1 MGYGKKNTIKIDPL
15 SYNIGL
21 IGEKW
26 YRKNNNC

>member
-21 IGEKW
+21 IGE
-26 YRKNNNC
+26 RCARNL

>member
-21 IGEKW
+21 IGE
-26 YRKNNNC
+26 RDVRETCR